1 MFNLAKSEVDSRFL
15 IARQFLSLVST
26 IESSMPMEAASCKGM
41 LFVQI
46 YAVYEYAIRSSVQ
59 ATLAAIKN
67 DSLPA
72 IRIRR
77 ELLTLILDPLWEAAA
92 SSGRRR
98 MWEQRMELMN
108 RIDSNDPLTTLN
120 DTVFPSNGSH
130 YRPSQ
135 LNTIWKVFGINK
147 PIVPEM
153 IHLGRI
159 EELVENRN
167 AISHGRKTAEEVGR
181 RYSIS
186 ELEKRIDDV
195 FALSKYIIS
204 TMEDHYLSGDI
215 HR

>member
-1 MFNLAKSEVDSRFL
+1 M
-15 IARQFLSLVST
+15 T
-26 IESSMPMEAASCKGM
+26 G
-41 LFVQI
+41 
-46 YAVYEYAIRSSVQ
+46 
-59 ATLAAIKN
+59 
-67 DSLPA
+67 
-72 IRIRR
+72 
-77 ELLTLILDPLWEAAA
+77 
-92 SSGRRR
+92 
-98 MWEQRMELMN
+98 
-108 RIDSNDPLTTLN
+108 IDSNDPLTTLN
-120 DTVFPSNGSH
+120 ETLFPSNGSH

-135 LNTIWKVFGINK
+135 LNTIWRVFGIDK

-181 RYSIS
+181 RYSIA

-195 FALSKYIIS
+195 FALAKYIIS